1 MDTTSKY
8 TEQETLHIKTYF
20 AYLISISIIMFIA
33 IGFQISGKMRFAE
46 YFPTLVLAII
56 TVFISFIIYWKMKNK
71 KKAAFLMYLVSFM
84 TVIAPLFAKF
94 KYASSF
100 GWTFALTSYNSS
112 ALLLMIMFATALFLD
127 EKLFVI
133 ISIFAITAWALF
145 VYIAIANGAEY
156 SNDSIVNGEVYTGVI
171 IFREYFFI
179 AMGATMSFMA
189 FRWIRIINLFALR
202 TAKQKEEIQLR
213 VIQMQNMNLEVKNRV
228 DNLLKEVETQDHLVV
243 KFNEKMQ
250 NQAATFEEI
259 SATLEEL
266 RGSAESIHNSTMDQ
280 IDGNTR
286 MDEIIDDFKNIKI
299 ETKSNLNSTYDGI
312 KNVSDHTTEANNKMI
327 EVEETMNTIA
337 RQSEKIAETIT
348 IIVDIA
354 DRINLLSL
362 NASIEAARAG
372 DHGKGF
378 AVVADEVGKLAFQT
392 TESIKEI
399 DKVLALNNN
408 VTGKGVLVI
417 KDSSGMIKNM
427 IGKMSGSTENIKI
440 LQDSLMV
447 EEKYINSIIKQMET
461 NISLAKTISTG
472 ADEQKNAIETTGN
485 ALENLNDIV
494 NEMVREINELAQSSK
509 NVMDNARDLLKQAEE
524 AV

>member
-1 MDTTSKY
+1 MDTTSRY
-8 TEQETLHIKTYF
+8 TEKEALHIKTYF
-20 AYLISISIIMFIA
+20 AYFVSLSIIMFIA
-33 IGFQISGKMRFAE
+33 IGFQISSGMTFGE

-56 TVFISFIIYWKMKNK
+56 TAFISFIIYWKIRNR
-71 KKAAFLMYLVSFM
+71 KKATFLMYLVSFM
-84 TVIAPLFAKF
+84 TVIAPFLAKF
-94 KYASSF
+94 KYASTF
-100 GWTFALTSYNSS
+100 GWTFSLTSYNSS
-112 ALLLMIMFATALFLD
+112 ALLLMLMFATALFLD

-133 ISIFAITAWALF
+133 ISIFSITAWILF
-145 VYIAIANGAEY
+145 IYIAIANGAEY
-156 SNDSIVNGEVYTGVI
+156 SNDSIVNGEIYTGVI

-179 AMGATMSFMA
+179 LMGATMSFMA
-189 FRWIRIINLFALR
+189 FRWIRIINSFAVQ
-202 TAKQKEEIQLR
+202 TGKQKEEIQLH
-213 VIQMQNMNLEVKNRV
+213 ITQMRNMNLEVKNRV
-228 DNLLKEVETQDHLVV
+228 DNLLKEVETQDQLVV
-243 KFNEKMQ
+243 RFNEKMQ
-250 NQAATFEEI
+250 SQAATFEEI

-280 IDGNTR
+280 IDGNMR

-299 ETKSNLNSTYDGI
+299 ETKANLNSTYDGI
-312 KNVSDHTTEANNKMI
+312 KGISDRTTEANDKMI

-337 RQSEKIAETIT
+337 RQSEKIAATIT

-372 DHGKGF
+372 EHGKGF

-399 DKVLALNNN
+399 DKVLALNND

-417 KDSSGMIKNM
+417 KDSSTMIKNM

-447 EEKYINSIIKQMET
+447 EEKYINSIIRQMEA
-461 NISLAKTISTG
+461 NISLSKTIGTG
-472 ADEQKNAIETTGN
+472 TDEQKNAIESTGN

-509 NVMDNARDLLKQAEE
+509 NIMDNARDLLKQAEE
-524 AV
+524 II

>member
-1 MDTTSKY
+1 MDTTIKY
-8 TEQETLHIKTYF
+8 AGKDALHIKTYF
-20 AYLISISIIMFIA
+20 AYFISLSIILFIA
-33 IGFQISGKMRFAE
+33 IGFQVSSGMTFAE
-46 YFPTLVLAII
+46 YFPTLVLAIL
-56 TVFISFIIYWKMKNK
+56 TVFMSFRIYWKTKNK
-71 KKAAFLMYLVSFM
+71 KKATFLMYLVAFI

-94 KYASSF
+94 KYASAF

-133 ISIFAITAWALF
+133 ISIFSITAWILF
-145 VYIAIANGAEY
+145 VYIAIASGAEY

-189 FRWIRIINLFALR
+189 YRWIRIINSFAVQ
-202 TAKQKEEIQLR
+202 TAKQNEEIELR
-213 VIQMQNMNLEVKNRV
+213 IIQMQNMNLEVKNRV

-243 KFNEKMQ
+243 QFNDKMQ
-250 NQAATFEEI
+250 SQAATFEEI

-266 RGSAESIHNSTMDQ
+266 RGSAESIHNSTVDQ
-280 IDGNTR
+280 IDGNVR
-286 MDEIIDDFKNIKI
+286 MDEIIDDFKNIKT
-299 ETKSNLNSTYDGI
+299 ETKFNLNSTYDGI
-312 KNVSDHTTEANNKMI
+312 KNVSDHTTEANDKMVA
-327 EVEETMNTIA
+327 VEETMNTIA
-337 RQSEKIAETIT
+337 EQSKKIAETIT

-372 DHGKGF
+372 EHGKGF

-399 DKVLALNNN
+399 DKVLALNND
-408 VTGKGVLVI
+408 VTEKGVLVI
-417 KDSSGMIKNM
+417 KDSSDMIKNM
-427 IGKMSGSTENIKI
+427 IGKMFGSTENIKI

-447 EEKYINSIIKQMET
+447 EERYINSIIKQMET

-472 ADEQKNAIETTGN
+472 TDEQKNAIESTGN

-509 NVMDNARDLLKQAEE
+509 NIMDNARDLLKQAEE
-524 AV
+524 TV

>member
-8 TEQETLHIKTYF
+8 TEQEALHIKAYF
-20 AYLISISIIMFIA
+20 AYVISISIIMSLA
-33 IGFQISGKMRFAE
+33 IGFQISSGMTFAE
-46 YFPTLVLAII
+46 YFPTLVLAVIAI
-56 TVFISFIIYWKMKNK
+56 FMAFTIYWKMKNK
-71 KKAAFLMYLVSFM
+71 KKATFLMYLVSFM
-84 TVIAPLFAKF
+84 TVIAPFFAKF
-94 KYASSF
+94 KYASTF
-100 GWTFALTSYNSS
+100 GWTFSLTSYNSS
-112 ALLLMIMFATALFLD
+112 ALLLMLMFATALFLN
-127 EKLFVI
+127 EKLFII
-133 ISIFAITAWALF
+133 ISIFGITAWVLF
-145 VYIAIANGAEY
+145 IYIAIANGAEY
-156 SNDSIVNGEVYTGVI
+156 SNDSIVNGEIYTGVI

-179 AMGATMSFMA
+179 LMGATMSFMA
-189 FRWIRIINLFALR
+189 FRWMRIINSFALR

-213 VIQMQNMNLEVKNRV
+213 IIQMEKMNLEVKNKV
-228 DNLLKEVETQDHLVV
+228 DNLLKEVETQDNLVL
-243 KFNEKMQ
+243 KFNDKMQ
-250 NQAATFEEI
+250 SQAVTFEEI

-280 IDGNTR
+280 IEGNTR

-312 KNVSDHTTEANNKMI
+312 KSISDRTTEANDKMI
-327 EVEETMNTIA
+327 EIEETMNIIA
-337 RQSEKIAETIT
+337 RQSEKISETIT

-447 EEKYINSIIKQMET
+447 EEKYINSIIRQMEA
-461 NISLAKTISTG
+461 NISLAKTISAGT
-472 ADEQKNAIETTGN
+472 DEQKNAIENTGN
-485 ALENLNDIV
+485 ALESLNDIV
-494 NEMVREINELAQSSK
+494 NEMVREIAELAQSSK
-509 NVMDNARDLLKQAEE
+509 NIMDNARDLLKQAEE
-524 AV
+524 II